1 MCTGV
6 IEVLVKIELSLLNY
20 LLICMWVYFFTK
32 PIFFYFL
39 KLILFISIVE
49 GPESSDSG
57 VDANS
62 VSSCDLSIVQP
73 GMQTNVFNQQ
83 QCVEYLRN
91 GE

>member
-1 MCTGV
+1 
-6 IEVLVKIELSLLNY
+6 
-20 LLICMWVYFFTK
+20 MWVYVLTK
-32 PIFFYFL
+32 PIFFFTFE
-39 KLILFISIVE
+39 ILFISIVE

-73 GMQTNVFNQQ
+73 AMQTNAFNQQ

>member
-1 MCTGV
+1 M
-6 IEVLVKIELSLLNY
+6 
-20 LLICMWVYFFTK
+20 
-32 PIFFYFL
+32 
-39 KLILFISIVE
+39 LFISIVE

-73 GMQTNVFNQQ
+73 AMQTNAFNQQ
-83 QCVEYLRN
+83 QCVDYLRN